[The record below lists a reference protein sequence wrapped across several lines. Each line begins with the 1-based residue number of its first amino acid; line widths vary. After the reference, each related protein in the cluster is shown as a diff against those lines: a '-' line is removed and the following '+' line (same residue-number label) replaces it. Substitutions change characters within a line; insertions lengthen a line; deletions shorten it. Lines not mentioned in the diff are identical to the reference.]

1 MSISIKTYNQKAE
14 ALGEKEV
21 NEKVFALKVN
31 EALIHQ
37 AMVAQTSN
45 ERQVLAHTKDRS
57 EVRGGG
63 RKPWAQ
69 KGTGRARAGSNRSP
83 IWKGGGVTF
92 GPTSDRNFKKG
103 LNKKMKRNALCMVL
117 SDRATNERMFI
128 LDKFDVKDFK
138 TKEVDSIMQG
148 FEKLAAKNDKDAK
161 KVKRSFLI
169 INDGSDEK
177 LKYSTRNLQGIKMIN
192 LSNINIVDL
201 MKYNNLLITEKSV
214 EALEAVYVN
223 KKD

>member
-14 ALGEKEV
+14 ALGERQV

-69 KGTGRARAGSNRSP
+69 KGTGRARAGSSSSP

-117 SDRATNERMFI
+117 SDRATSERMFI
-128 LDKFDVKDFK
+128 LDKFDIKDFK

-161 KVKRSFLI
+161 KLKRSFLI

-177 LKYSTRNLQGIKMIN
+177 LKYSTKNLQGIKMIN
-192 LSNINIVDL
+192 LNNINIVDL
-201 MKYNNLLITEKSV
+201 LKYSNLLITEKSV
-214 EALEAVYVN
+214 EALEKVYTS
-223 KKD
+223 K

>member
-14 ALGEKEV
+14 SVGKKKIS
-21 NEKVFALKVN
+21 EKVFALKVN
-31 EALIHQ
+31 DGLIHQ
-37 AMVAQTSN
+37 AVVAQTAN

-69 KGTGRARAGSNRSP
+69 KGTGRARAGSSRSP

-103 LNKKMKRNALCMVL
+103 LNKKMKRNALCMLL
-117 SDRATNERMFI
+117 SDRVTNERMFI
-128 LDKFDVKDFK
+128 VDKLDINDFK
-138 TKEVDSIMQG
+138 TKKVDTIAKG

-161 KVKRSFLI
+161 KTKRSFLI
-169 INDGSDEK
+169 INDSPDEK

-192 LSNINIVDL
+192 LNNINILDL
-201 MKYNNLLITEKSV
+201 IKYNNLLITEKSV
-214 EALEAVYVN
+214 EALEKVYAS
-223 KKD
+223 